1 MTAFPEIAWREK
13 TGSKQDGLPVRHRQ
27 KNSTL
32 LCNYLPLQKWFDA
45 LRHGLSKHFCFLTFD
60 LEIRQRVEQRA
71 LGHQLLV
78 DGVLETHG
86 AGVGT
91 RHCQI
96 GLHGWINK
104 QRVCWKK
111 KKKNTG
117 QNKTKQANY
126 CQQLDVFEQRL
137 HFRRATLQTR
147 LPPSTTG
154 KTKEHVTTISFY
166 PPVSIAIISSPW
178 KHE

>member
-111 KKKNTG
+111 KKKHRTK
-117 QNKTKQANY
+117 QNKTGKLLSAIR
-126 CQQLDVFEQRL
+126 RL
-137 HFRRATLQTR
+137 WATITLQESDTSN
-147 LPPSTTG
+147 STA
-154 KTKEHVTTISFY
+154 
-166 PPVSIAIISSPW
+166 AINDR
-178 KHE
+178 KNKRACHDN